1 MGPKKDTS
9 VQPVTA
15 EGEGNIVAKDDAG
28 SNIEIQPAVV
38 GDEKTLQMAIL
49 CLTAIAIVIVG
60 IGARTGAIDAEQVV
74 PPIITAIAGLLGGQ
88 ALRK

>member
-9 VQPVTA
+9 EVTID
-15 EGEGNIVAKDDAG
+15 GVVKDELLDRG
-28 SNIEIQPAVV
+28 SIEIKPTVV
-38 GDEKTLQMAIL
+38 GDEKTLQLAIL
-49 CLTAIAIVIVG
+49 CLTAIAVVIIG